1 MSKKAPVPFYSI
13 NDILL
18 NSDKIKKNQQYP
30 YSVLTCG
37 ATHEGVI
44 NHKGTNDYMFTYI
57 HKGSVSLINNK
68 GDLIEEIYAPAAII
82 IHPFEPQILNFLPSN
97 SDSDE
102 NERYWFHFQGTEIVN
117 LLKSLKIYDKRVFF
131 FKNENQEIIDLI
143 NKIYFE
149 FLSQKEQ
156 CDCFCMA
163 YLIQIL
169 STTARTY
176 IENKFVTKNSKL
188 EPAIQYMHRHF
199 AAPITDNILAEL
211 CSMSIRNFIRIFKN
225 TYHTTPHKY
234 LINLRISHAQ
244 SLLST
249 TEKSINQIAFEVG
262 YESSTHFIN
271 SFKQIVG
278 ISPNQL
284 RNRSVHNQNN

>member
-1 MSKKAPVPFYSI
+1 MSIKSHVPFYSI
-13 NDILL
+13 NNIRL
-18 NSDKIKKNQQYP
+18 NREKIKNPQQYP

-44 NHKGTNDYMFTYI
+44 NHKGTTDYMFTYI
-57 HKGSVSLINNK
+57 HKGSVSLVNNK

-82 IHPFEPQILNFLPSN
+82 IHPFEPQILNFLPNN
-97 SDSDE
+97 STPDE
-102 NERYWFHFQGTEIVN
+102 NERYWLHFRGTEIVN
-117 LLKSLKIYDKRVFF
+117 LLNSLKIYNKRVFF
-131 FKNENQEIIDLI
+131 FKNENQEIIELI
-143 NKIYFE
+143 NKIHLE

-169 STTARTY
+169 SITASTY
-176 IENKFVTKNSKL
+176 IENKVDTKISKL
-188 EPAIQYMHRHF
+188 EPAIQYMHLHF
-199 AAPITDNILAEL
+199 AAPINDNVLAEL
-211 CSMSIRNFIRIFKN
+211 CSMSIRNFIRLFKN

-234 LINLRISHAQ
+234 LINLRISHAL
-244 SLLST
+244 SLLAT
-249 TEKSINQIAFEVG
+249 TEKSINQIADEVG

-278 ISPNQL
+278 FTPNQH
-284 RNRSVHNQNN
+284 RNQSMHNQKK